1 MFVGKHK
8 VCLGNIGCFSP
19 LDSILKKLNYSTPS
33 LMRPLPTGTTHNE
46 ERFQMH

>member
-19 LDSILKKLNYSTPS
+19 LDSILKKIKLQYSFSYEAPPN
-33 LMRPLPTGTTHNE
+33 RDHP
-46 ERFQMH
+46 